1 MRMRKF
7 WKWLH
12 LWLSIPAG
20 ILVIV
25 LCLSGAVLVFQQE
38 LQRLLNPGFYYVKA
52 ERASALPLDSL
63 VKAALRE
70 TESLNKRMTSF
81 TVYAD
86 KGRTWDVGV
95 AGQKGAF
102 LTLDP
107 YTGEVAGVEAPGR
120 EFFTE
125 VRGLH
130 RWLMLG
136 GEGRV
141 AGRLIIGVSTLFFL
155 VILVSGVV
163 LAFPKRKAQWRQ
175 FLAVKR
181 GRAWWYTSHRALGWY
196 CLVFLFLM
204 AATGPMWSFGWYRTG
219 VAKLFGVEM
228 SARNGKGGGQKDV
241 AALGGK
247 EIMMWQAALA
257 SIREEVPDYISVS
270 FRGNS
275 ATVKTPR
282 HHVRGS
288 DTYYFDREGKIS
300 RMELYEDLPSSRK
313 VMGYAFLLHT
323 GTWGGWFVKL
333 LYFLACAGGVYLAVS
348 GYWLY
353 CKRTFHK

>member
-1 MRMRKF
+1 MIVREERDMNDFRNILEEEMNLLLEGSGMRVLILEDENEYTAELIMPLEFKVTYSLEKTDEVLAKMRGMV
-7 WKWLH
+7 
-12 LWLSIPAG
+12 PG
-20 ILVIV
+20 V
-25 LCLSGAVLVFQQE
+25 LAFKERYMDGA
-38 LQRLLNPGFYYVKA
+38 
-52 ERASALPLDSL
+52 
-63 VKAALRE
+63 
-70 TESLNKRMTSF
+70 
-81 TVYAD
+81 
-86 KGRTWDVGV
+86 
-95 AGQKGAF
+95 
-102 LTLDP
+102 LDP